1 MRQKLHDADFD
12 PSTSDLYVMM
22 HALDSSTDKNI
33 LITEQLCS
41 YAVRDWVLVTND
53 GDSQSY
59 ATEII
64 ESRENNLQIKV
75 MERVEDNFE

>member
-1 MRQKLHDADFD
+1 MHQKLHDADFD

-41 YAVRDWVLVTND
+41 YAVRD
-53 GDSQSY
+53 
-59 ATEII
+59 
-64 ESRENNLQIKV
+64 NLQIKV
-75 MERVEDNFE
+75 MERVEDNFK